1 VLGKPWV
8 GLNFFAAG
16 LDAKLAFENDRPA
29 RILLRKSVERRSR
42 CVAAQQGAGCL
53 AAAEPLSLVAY
64 GFEGGSLLS
73 SYAIACDPPS
83 RGGRLTSLAS
93 FRKF

>member
-1 VLGKPWV
+1 LLLLLAGRRRKAAKRVLEKPWV

-16 LDAKLAFENDRPA
+16 LDAKLAFENDRRNR
-29 RILLRKSVERRSR
+29 RILLKKSVERRSR

-64 GFEGGSLLS
+64 GV
-73 SYAIACDPPS
+73 
-83 RGGRLTSLAS
+83 
-93 FRKF
+93 